1 MKIYYFDNAKRI
13 SYASDS
19 TVCLVKDSNRSNFE
33 ELHRHDY
40 YELVYIY
47 SGSGVHT
54 VNGISYSVQSGNMIF
69 LHPDDSHS
77 FYSTDKVSMIN
88 VCFTQTDGLSYFPE
102 HRTENQIITIS
113 ESSMIEFETILYLM
127 ERLLKQKDYL
137 YEDAVNKYLDLL
149 LLILNRH
156 FSNHLTCDPL
166 WGELL
171 SYLSENYNTVTLQKA
186 AEIVGISVSHF
197 CRIFKRDFSTTF
209 HDYVNNIRMQRA
221 KYLLTY
227 TNETISWIADSV
239 GYGNC
244 PCRFYQNFKSI
255 VGTTPSNYRKIT
267 QKKEFNQ
274 EFFSSSIPD
283 NPSNKK

>member
-1 MKIYYFDNAKRI
+1 
-13 SYASDS
+13 
-19 TVCLVKDSNRSNFE
+19 
-33 ELHRHDY
+33 
-40 YELVYIY
+40 
-47 SGSGVHT
+47 
-54 VNGISYSVQSGNMIF
+54 
-69 LHPDDSHS
+69 
-77 FYSTDKVSMIN
+77 MIN

-209 HDYVNNIRMQRA
+209 HDYVNNIRIA
-221 KYLLTY
+221 ASEISAHTI
-227 TNETISWIADSV
+227 NETISWIADRWIRQLPAGLS
-239 GYGNC
+239 NFNH
-244 PCRFYQNFKSI
+244 CRNN
-255 VGTTPSNYRKIT
+255 TSNYRKSRKRIQPGNSSVHPFLIILPNKIKQT
-267 QKKEFNQ
+267 GTAIESFLFRKLCFN
-274 EFFSSSIPD
+274 FPLKANNRYIVLGL
-283 NPSNKK
+283 